1 MARYLDTI
9 DLPISCE
16 AAFDALVD
24 FSSAQRW
31 DPSVVRASRLDRGPI
46 APGARFEVVVRLLGI
61 ESALEYTLVEAER
74 PHRIVLR
81 AEQGALTSLDEIA
94 LSPRGTGVRV
104 TYDARIELSGLARSL
119 DPLLNA
125 WFQRSGARSAAGM
138 RAAFSATAHPLPS
151 AASVSARK
159 GTRARSRAQSRNVPA
174 NLR

>member
-16 AAFDALVD
+16 AAFDALAD

-31 DPSVVRASRLDRGPI
+31 DPSVVSARRLDRGPL
-46 APGARFEVVVRLLGI
+46 APGARFEVVVRVLGV

-74 PHRIVLR
+74 PYRILLR
-81 AEQGALTSLDEIA
+81 AEQGALTSLDEIT
-94 LSPRGTGVRV
+94 LSPRNAGVRV
-104 TYDARIELSGLARSL
+104 TYDARIELSGLARAL

-125 WFQRSGARSAAGM
+125 WFQRSGARSAAGL
-138 RAAFSATAHPLPS
+138 RAAFGAEPQARPS
-151 AASVSARK
+151 AVSVSERR
-159 GTRARSRAQSRNVPA
+159 GMRARSRAHSRKVPA